1 MESIDECYSYV
12 HLIGISFVFMFGFMC
27 ERHWS
32 IFTRQFAPYKEHI
45 ITIIIIT
52 VIIIIISS
60 IVVIIT
66 IIIILINV
74 IIIITVVIIIITIR
88 GALKRSLELASLP
101 GLKQKYCKRETR
113 NPNSQE
119 RFLKMPR
126 EANRQLKK
134 QPESIITH
142 FYFQILFFKKTQFL
156 NITCLSLL

>member
-1 MESIDECYSYV
+1 MESIDEWYSYV
-12 HLIGISFVFMFGFMC
+12 HLIGISFVFMFGFIC

-32 IFTRQFAPYKEHI
+32 IFTRQFAPYKQHI

-52 VIIIIISS
+52 VIIIISS

-101 GLKQKYCKRETR
+101 GL
-113 NPNSQE
+113 
-119 RFLKMPR
+119 
-126 EANRQLKK
+126 
-134 QPESIITH
+134 
-142 FYFQILFFKKTQFL
+142 
-156 NITCLSLL
+156 